1 MSGRLLVVGDALL
14 DVDVEGTSSR
24 LCPDAPAPVVDV
36 GSERLRPGGAALAA
50 LLAASDGHEVVLVT
64 PLADDA
70 EAVRLVA
77 LLEPAIRV
85 IGLVTEGTTAVKR
98 RVRVGGQTLARLDTG
113 QPGRILDRIPADVLA
128 VAAAADA
135 VLVSDYG
142 RGVTS
147 HAGVRQLLA
156 GLAPRLP
163 VVWDPHPRGAA
174 PVPGVRLATPNASE
188 ASAMAAA
195 LPGTAAISTRSD
207 DLAAV
212 GSVADALAIG
222 WQAGAVVV
230 TLGARGA
237 LLSYGSGVPAVV
249 PAGRVAHGDACGAG
263 DRFASRAATLLA
275 EGRVTLEAVSGAT
288 AAATAFVAAGGAA
301 GFSAGAA
308 APASDL
314 DGAAGVVSRVRSAG
328 GTVVATGGCFDLLH
342 AGHVASLTAARSLGD
357 CLVVCLNSDASVRR
371 LKGPMRPVVAQAD
384 RVRVLEALSCV
395 DAVVVFDEDSPAG
408 LLQLL
413 KPDVWAKGGDYAG
426 AVLPEAS
433 VLRGWGGQAVVL
445 PYLEGRSTSSIVRA
459 LGNVEQREEVS

>member
-1 MSGRLLVVGDALL
+1 
-14 DVDVEGTSSR
+14 
-24 LCPDAPAPVVDV
+24 
-36 GSERLRPGGAALAA
+36 
-50 LLAASDGHEVVLVT
+50 
-64 PLADDA
+64 
-70 EAVRLVA
+70 
-77 LLEPAIRV
+77 
-85 IGLVTEGTTAVKR
+85 
-98 RVRVGGQTLARLDTG
+98 
-113 QPGRILDRIPADVLA
+113 
-128 VAAAADA
+128 
-135 VLVSDYG
+135 
-142 RGVTS
+142 
-147 HAGVRQLLA
+147 
-156 GLAPRLP
+156 
-163 VVWDPHPRGAA
+163 
-174 PVPGVRLATPNASE
+174 
-188 ASAMAAA
+188 MAAA

-237 LLSYGSGVPAVV
+237 LLSYGHGVPAVV